1 MQIKTPVNLYFTLA
15 RMTGTKKSDN
25 NKTIMEDVVKS
36 VLLYPTDVNIKW
48 YRCFE
53 KQSIYQKIKHRVTK
67 WPRNFI
73 PMFEK

>member
-36 VLLYPTDVNIKW
+36 VLLYPTDVNIK
-48 YRCFE
+48 
-53 KQSIYQKIKHRVTK
+53 
-67 WPRNFI
+67 
-73 PMFEK
+73 